1 MPHAQQ
7 ASVSVVQPRQHL
19 SDGTKSNDTFQF
31 NPFVHFCV
39 FQTFNRFLCVGFAA
53 GLPGL
58 FGRNMVLYADEIV
71 DRNEEKVYNINN
83 NVCSILCHVTL
94 AACNHVLAMPLKRF
108 KNYINFYYNGLAENK
123 R

>member
-1 MPHAQQ
+1 M
-7 ASVSVVQPRQHL
+7 S
-19 SDGTKSNDTFQF
+19 
-31 NPFVHFCV
+31 
-39 FQTFNRFLCVGFAA
+39 QTFNRFLCVGFAA

-94 AACNHVLAMPLKRF
+94 ATCNHVFAMPIKRLR
-108 KNYINFYYNGLAENK
+108 NYINFYRNGLAENK
-123 R
+123 RLSVHNLIDFL